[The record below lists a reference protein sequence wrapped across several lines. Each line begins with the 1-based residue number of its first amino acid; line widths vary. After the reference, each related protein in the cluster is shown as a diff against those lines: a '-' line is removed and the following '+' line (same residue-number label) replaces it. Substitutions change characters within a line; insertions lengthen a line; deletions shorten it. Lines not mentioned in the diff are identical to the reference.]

1 MAEDWRIEVKGLR
14 EAQRKVEKIIKDL
27 IGEPMLNAMRDATLM
42 VQRDAKINA
51 PVDTGRLRASIT
63 PGGRMAGDVV
73 IGVVGSNVKYAP
85 YMEFGTRPHWAPI
98 AALTVWAR
106 RHGRSV
112 YYVQKLIAT
121 RGLAARR
128 YLQRAFESNK
138 DRMIARFRKAIGQ
151 IIGQ

>member
-1 MAEDWRIEVKGLR
+1 MADDWRIEVRGLR
-14 EAQRKVEKIIKDL
+14 EAQRKVEKIVKDL
-27 IGEPMLNAMRDATLM
+27 VGEPMLNAMRDATLM

-63 PGGRMAGDVV
+63 PGVRMAGDVV

-85 YMEFGTRPHWAPI
+85 YMEFGTRPHWPPL
-98 AALTVWAR
+98 AAVEVWAR
-106 RHGRSV
+106 RHGMSAYLVARS
-112 YYVQKLIAT
+112 IAMKGT
-121 RGLAARR
+121 KARR

-138 DRMIARFRKAIGQ
+138 DKMIARFRKAIGQ